1 MPNALPVRRWQAR
14 QLQIET
20 ANGSPVTSRRSCPQW
35 QAASRTVTRPFLST
49 DEGSG
54 MYASTRIHE
63 GVSDPQ
69 EVARRAREGFVP
81 IISSI
86 EGFVGY
92 YLIDAGGGVMCSTSV

>member
-1 MPNALPVRRWQAR
+1 
-14 QLQIET
+14 
-20 ANGSPVTSRRSCPQW
+20 
-35 QAASRTVTRPFLST
+35 
-49 DEGSG
+49 

-92 YLIDAGGGVMCSTSV
+92 YLIDAGGGVMCSTSVFSDRAGAEASDAKAEDWARDNLADIAFDPTAITEGEVVASG